1 VTRIDLEQ
9 FKATFFE
16 EAFDHLAAIERG
28 VLALEAAPRDPEQ
41 LNAVFRAAHSI
52 KGASGTFGLD
62 EVMRFTHVL
71 ESLLDRLRDGRLSFS
86 REIGDLLL
94 ESNDVLRDLM
104 IAARDGTPPA
114 RDADAVSTR
123 LAGFADATPSE
134 SAPRPTETAASNGA
148 PARHRVVF
156 TPGADLLRQGMDPL
170 LLLRELA
177 ELADVIRV
185 EQQLES
191 LPSLAAMDPET
202 CYLGWA
208 LELVTQRS
216 REQILDVFAFVEDT
230 SQIAIERAD
239 GAPGEHQASSTTTA
253 PAPARAMAPPRA
265 ASGEITSI
273 RVATEKVDR
282 LINLVGELVIT
293 QSMISDVAKDF
304 GVEKLVRLREAVGE
318 MERTTRELQERVM
331 AVRMVP
337 IGSVFSRFPR
347 VVRDLSA
354 SCGKEIDLE
363 ITGGETELDKS
374 VVEQIGDP
382 LMHIVR
388 NAVDHGIEPPD
399 ERARMGKPSR
409 GLLTLSACHQG
420 GSVVL
425 EIADD
430 GRGLDTERIREKAVA
445 AGVVES
451 NEKLTTD
458 QIHALIFTSGLSTAR
473 VVSDISGRGVGMDVV
488 KRNIEALGGTVGI
501 TSSPGRGSCFRIR
514 LPLTLA
520 ILDGLTLRVGE
531 GTFIVPLIAV
541 VESLQP
547 RREQLRS
554 VLGQGEV
561 VVVRGQPVPLIRL
574 HRVLGLPGETTDPTC
589 ALVVIVEQDDGLVAL
604 LVDDVLGQ
612 QQVVIKSLER
622 NFRRTEGISAATILG
637 DGRVALILDVPGL
650 VACRRSG
657 VTNAIAA

>member
-1 VTRIDLEQ
+1 
-9 FKATFFE
+9 
-16 EAFDHLAAIERG
+16 
-28 VLALEAAPRDPEQ
+28 
-41 LNAVFRAAHSI
+41 
-52 KGASGTFGLD
+52 
-62 EVMRFTHVL
+62 
-71 ESLLDRLRDGRLSFS
+71 
-86 REIGDLLL
+86 
-94 ESNDVLRDLM
+94 
-104 IAARDGTPPA
+104 
-114 RDADAVSTR
+114 
-123 LAGFADATPSE
+123 
-134 SAPRPTETAASNGA
+134 
-148 PARHRVVF
+148 
-156 TPGADLLRQGMDPL
+156 
-170 LLLRELA
+170 
-177 ELADVIRV
+177 
-185 EQQLES
+185 
-191 LPSLAAMDPET
+191 
-202 CYLGWA
+202 
-208 LELVTQRS
+208 
-216 REQILDVFAFVEDT
+216 
-230 SQIAIERAD
+230 
-239 GAPGEHQASSTTTA
+239 
-253 PAPARAMAPPRA
+253 MAPPRA

-293 QSMISDVAKDF
+293 QSMIADVVKDF

-612 QQVVIKSLER
+612 QKVVIKSLER

>member
-1 VTRIDLEQ
+1 
-9 FKATFFE
+9 
-16 EAFDHLAAIERG
+16 
-28 VLALEAAPRDPEQ
+28 
-41 LNAVFRAAHSI
+41 
-52 KGASGTFGLD
+52 
-62 EVMRFTHVL
+62 
-71 ESLLDRLRDGRLSFS
+71 
-86 REIGDLLL
+86 
-94 ESNDVLRDLM
+94 
-104 IAARDGTPPA
+104 
-114 RDADAVSTR
+114 
-123 LAGFADATPSE
+123 
-134 SAPRPTETAASNGA
+134 
-148 PARHRVVF
+148 
-156 TPGADLLRQGMDPL
+156 
-170 LLLRELA
+170 
-177 ELADVIRV
+177 
-185 EQQLES
+185 
-191 LPSLAAMDPET
+191 
-202 CYLGWA
+202 
-208 LELVTQRS
+208 
-216 REQILDVFAFVEDT
+216 
-230 SQIAIERAD
+230 
-239 GAPGEHQASSTTTA
+239 
-253 PAPARAMAPPRA
+253 
-265 ASGEITSI
+265 
-273 RVATEKVDR
+273 
-282 LINLVGELVIT
+282 
-293 QSMISDVAKDF
+293 
-304 GVEKLVRLREAVGE
+304 
-318 MERTTRELQERVM
+318 
-331 AVRMVP
+331 
-337 IGSVFSRFPR
+337 
-347 VVRDLSA
+347 
-354 SCGKEIDLE
+354 
-363 ITGGETELDKS
+363 
-374 VVEQIGDP
+374 
-382 LMHIVR
+382 
-388 NAVDHGIEPPD
+388 
-399 ERARMGKPSR
+399 
-409 GLLTLSACHQG
+409 
-420 GSVVL
+420 VVL

-531 GTFIVPLIAV
+531 GAFIVPLIAV